1 MYCFILFI
9 LFLISIENVILI
21 IQSNKCNFLLE
32 IQEIKIKC
40 IARKSVYNTD
50 YFIQKNKRDRKQ
62 V

>member
-1 MYCFILFI
+1 MYCFI

-21 IQSNKCNFLLE
+21 IQSNKCNFLLA